1 MARESSSTLI
11 STTSVPRW
19 LSSQQQYVAP
29 ATDAART
36 LQSGRPARRAT
47 HLHADLSSAYALHVY
62 KGQGITAETS
72 DVLMGGW
79 QTDRESAYVALS
91 RAREQ
96 TRIYD
101 SREDLCE
108 AGMTLGAIERLGE
121 RIRQSRQQEASII
134 KGAEVRSVEQQAES
148 QRELDRA
155 QNLDYGFEIE

>member
-47 HLHADLSSAYALHVY
+47 HLHADLSLAYALHVY

-72 DVLMGGW
+72 GVLMGGW

-96 TRIYD
+96 TQIYV
-101 SREDLCE
+101 SREDLGE
-108 AGMTLGAIERLGE
+108 VGMDLGAIERLGD
-121 RIRQSRQQEASII
+121 RLRRS
-134 KGAEVRSVEQQAES
+134 GAQQASVSIEVD
-148 QRELDRA
+148 RRRDRA
-155 QNLDYGFEIE
+155 IDQQRRLEHAKDLERGFVIE